1 MTALDFSTI
10 LPELVLAIFALGALM
25 AGAYFGKDALA
36 RPILWATVAALLL
49 VGLYVGFAD
58 RPQVDWPQ
66 HVSVLNARHW
76 PADSSSHRFTAW

>member
-49 VGLYVGFAD
+49 VGL
-58 RPQVDWPQ
+58 
-66 HVSVLNARHW
+66 
-76 PADSSSHRFTAW
+76 